1 MKILHIKLWKL
12 QACPLKWM
20 HLIKIL
26 TIKLWKLRKYV
37 NYVFLFIYRKYLT
50 YKVEKWLI
58 VRFKFN
64 IFLIRKMVN
73 HYF

>member
-12 QACPLKWM
+12 QGCPLKWM

-37 NYVFLFIYRKYLT
+37 NYVFLFIYI
-50 YKVEKWLI
+50 E
-58 VRFKFN
+58 N
-64 IFLIRKMVN
+64 G
-73 HYF
+73 